1 MKRKLC
7 FILCYCWC
15 LLLAL
20 AGAYV
25 LLFADGGIYSEKEN
39 RTLTARPA
47 FTAASWLDGSFVDEA
62 ERFLADGFP
71 KRDAVL
77 DASASMLDVF
87 NVQSDAERIQ
97 NNDLIDELDA
107 MANET
112 PAESQ
117 APADVTAAPSATPI
131 ESQAPADATAAPDQ
145 PVDPNASYRS
155 FYLQPSGA
163 KNTIFQFDQ
172 PDIERA
178 AATLNA
184 YRAALDEDGVVF
196 FTQTP
201 YSTQANNWLLNPT
214 RFCGWGSEVE
224 PALQACV
231 DEGVYIINAT
241 DLLCEP
247 MQNGE
252 LVFFK
257 TDHHWAGLGACY
269 VEQSMMETLG
279 VPYVAYSDYAYTIHE
294 RFFGSISSEVNL
306 RDGDR
311 LEVPSPLAP
320 TRAYEYRYLDRL
332 WREVRYMEPE
342 RTSYSAFLGGTHT
355 PFLLIQTGFHTGR
368 NALVICDSFGNAFIT
383 YLVPYYD
390 TVGQLDLRPS
400 NPFTL
405 QGGASVREYIETYD
419 IDDIYFVSATG
430 CGINS
435 YFFQH
440 TVLPLFDEGG

>member
-7 FILCYCWC
+7 FILCYSWC

-20 AGAYV
+20 TGAYV
-25 LLFADGGIYSEKEN
+25 LLFSNGGSYSEKEN
-39 RTLTARPA
+39 RTLTKRPTL
-47 FTAASWLDGSFVDEA
+47 TAENWLDGSFGDEV

-71 KRDAVL
+71 QRDAVL

-87 NVQSDAERIQ
+87 NTQSEAERIK
-97 NNDLIDELDA
+97 NNDLIDELNA

-112 PAESQ
+112 PFESQ
-117 APADVTAAPSATPI
+117 TPPTVTAAAS
-131 ESQAPADATAAPDQ
+131 AAPTAEQ
-145 PVDPNASYRS
+145 PANETPVPETVADPNAIYRS
-155 FYLQPSGA
+155 FYLRCDGTTS
-163 KNTIFQFDQ
+163 TIFHFSQTSV
-172 PDIERA
+172 ERA

-184 YRAALDEDGVVF
+184 YRAALGEDGVVF

-201 YSTQANNWLLNPT
+201 YSAEANQWLLNST
-214 RFCGWGSEVE
+214 RYCGWGSDVE

-231 DEGVYIINAT
+231 DAGVYIINTT
-241 DLLCEP
+241 DLLCVP

-252 LVFFK
+252 LVYFK

-269 VEQSMMETLG
+269 VEQRMMETLG
-279 VPYVAYSDYAYTIHE
+279 VPRVAYSDYTYTIHE
-294 RFFGSISSEVNL
+294 RFFGSIAAEVKL
-306 RDGDR
+306 RGGDR

-320 TRAYEYRYLDRL
+320 TRAYEYRYLDTL

-342 RTSYSAFLGGTHT
+342 RSSYSAYLGGTHT
-355 PFLLIQTGFHTGR
+355 PFLLIHTGFHTGR
-368 NALVICDSFGNAFIT
+368 NALVICDSFGNAFIP

-390 TVGQLDLRPS
+390 TVGQLDLRPQ
-400 NPFTL
+400 NPFTTL
-405 QGGASVREYIETYD
+405 GGGSVREYIEKYD

-435 YFFQH
+435 YFFQR
-440 TVLPLFDEGG
+440 TVLSLLDGEG